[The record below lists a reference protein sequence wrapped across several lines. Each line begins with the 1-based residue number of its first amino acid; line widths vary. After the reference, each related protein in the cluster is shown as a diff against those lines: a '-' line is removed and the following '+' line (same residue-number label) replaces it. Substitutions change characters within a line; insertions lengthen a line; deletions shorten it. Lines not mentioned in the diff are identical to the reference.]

1 MCGCVMGLWLD
12 TLSPWLFY
20 TVKHYHKLIYEWG
33 QDTFPFWAF
42 AVSLPVKTS
51 GTFQGCTDGTQ

>member
-1 MCGCVMGLWLD
+1 VRGPQLD

-20 TVKHYHKLIYEWG
+20 TVKHYHKLIYECG

-42 AVSLPVKTS
+42 VSLPVKTS
-51 GTFQGCTDGTQ
+51 GTFQGCTDGPQ